1 MSAPALEARLG
12 LRLSAL
18 LSEGSEALPNDIA
31 TRLQFAREQAVERAR
46 QARRLQAAPAA
57 TVQGGASLALGGF
70 GFGKQSW
77 LRLASLLP
85 LVALVAGL
93 VLIQHEHMA
102 AQIQVAADVDADLLG
117 DDLPPSAYGDAGFV
131 EYLKTPRN

>member
-31 TRLQFAREQAVERAR
+31 TRLEFAREQAVERAR

-57 TVQGGASLALGGF
+57 TVQGGATLALG